1 MENQNTGI
9 QIQKK
14 SFFSSFFIL
23 FALMMAAGVLGNI
36 LPSGRYERILV
47 DGKES
52 IVDGTFKFIEAV
64 KLPIYRWFTA
74 PIEVLWSVDA
84 ATVIVILLFVLL
96 IGASFSVLQK
106 SGILNAML
114 EGVIRKYA
122 GDKYRLLAVICL
134 CFMLF
139 GSLFGLFEELVALIP
154 MALVLSYGLG
164 WDALVGLGMSTL
176 ASGFGFA
183 AAIFNPFTVGI
194 AQKLAGLPAFSGVLF
209 RIIVFIVIYLCLIVF
224 LTRYA
229 KKIEKHPELSLVR
242 NYQKNPIL
250 SSTVIQPQISNP
262 RILKGAKIFLGFMGA
277 ALAFIILSFFIPGG
291 SDYVMP
297 AIAVLLLTGTLVSA
311 NYSKASK
318 HISKDFFHGLL
329 DIAPAGILILMAMSV
344 KLIIANAQVLDT
356 VIYYAFIQIKHLNP
370 VTAGLALY
378 AIVLVLEVF
387 IASGSAKAFL
397 VLPIIIPLTGMIGVT
412 RQSAVQAYLFGDGF
426 SNLLY
431 PTNAV
436 LMISLGLAN
445 IGYPTW
451 LKWTWK
457 LQAVVFGVSVLFLI
471 GAILMK
477 YGPF

>member
-1 MENQNTGI
+1 
-9 QIQKK
+9 
-14 SFFSSFFIL
+14 
-23 FALMMAAGVLGNI
+23 
-36 LPSGRYERILV
+36 
-47 DGKES
+47 
-52 IVDGTFKFIEAV
+52 
-64 KLPIYRWFTA
+64 
-74 PIEVLWSVDA
+74 
-84 ATVIVILLFVLL
+84 
-96 IGASFSVLQK
+96 
-106 SGILNAML
+106 ML

-176 ASGFGFA
+176 AFGFGFA

-209 RIIVFIVIYLCLIVF
+209 RIVVFIVIYLCLIVF

-242 NYQKNPIL
+242 NFKKNPIL
-250 SSTVIQPQISNP
+250 SSTVIPTRISDS
-262 RILKGAKIFLGFMGA
+262 RILKSAKIFLGFMGFS
-277 ALAFIILSFFIPGG
+277 LTFIILSFFIPGG

-297 AIAVLLLTGTLVSA
+297 VIAVLLLSGTLVA
-311 NYSKASK
+311 ENYSKASK
-318 HISKDFFHGLL
+318 HISQDFFHGLL

-356 VIYYAFIQIKHLNP
+356 VIYYAFIQIRHLNP

-457 LQAVVFGVSVLFLI
+457 LQAVVFGVSVLFLV
-471 GAILMK
+471 GAILMN

>member
-1 MENQNTGI
+1 MEKQNTGI

-14 SFFSSFFIL
+14 SFFSSFGIL
-23 FALMMAAGVLGNI
+23 FALMMAAGVLGSV
-36 LPSGRYERILV
+36 LPSGSYDRIIV
-47 DGKES
+47 DGRES
-52 IVDGTFKFIEAV
+52 IVEGTFRFIQGV
-64 KLPIYRWFTA
+64 KLPFYRWLSA

-106 SGILNAML
+106 SGILGAML

-122 GDKYRLLAVICL
+122 GDKYKLLAIICL

-139 GSLFGLFEELVALIP
+139 GSLFGLFEELVALVP

-194 AQKLAGLPAFSGVLF
+194 AQKLAGLPAFSGVF
-209 RIIVFIVIYLCLIVF
+209 YRILIFIVIYICLIVF
-224 LTRYA
+224 LIRYA
-229 KKIEKHPELSLVR
+229 KKIERNPDRSLVR
-242 NYQKNPIL
+242 SHKSNAVSDVPVV
-250 SSTVIQPQISNP
+250 SAGMDNP
-262 RILKGAKIFLGFMGA
+262 RILTGAKIFLGFMG
-277 ALAFIILSFFIPGG
+277 LTLGFIILSFFIKGG

-297 AIAVLLLTGTLVSA
+297 IIAVLLLTGTLIAA
-311 NYSKASK
+311 NYSKSTK
-318 HISKDFFHGLL
+318 SITKDFLQGLI

-344 KLIIANAQVLDT
+344 KLIIANSQVLDT
-356 VIYYAFIQIKHLNP
+356 VIYYAFNQIRHLTP

-378 AIVLVLEVF
+378 LIVLILEVF

-397 VLPIIIPLTGMIGVT
+397 VLPILIPLTGLVGLT

-457 LQAVVFGVSVLFLI
+457 LQLSVFGITVLFLI
-471 GAILMK
+471 GAILMN

>member
-14 SFFSSFFIL
+14 SFFSSFGIL
-23 FALMMAAGVLGNI
+23 LGLMLAAGVLGNI
-36 LPSGRYERILV
+36 LPSGLYDRVLV

-52 IVDGTFKFIEAV
+52 IVDGTFRFIDAV
-64 KLPIYRWFTA
+64 KLPFYRWLSA

-84 ATVIVILLFVLL
+84 ATVILILLFVLL

-114 EGVIRKYA
+114 EGVIRRYS
-122 GDKYRLLAVICL
+122 GDKYRLLAIICL

-139 GSLFGLFEELVALIP
+139 GSLFGLFEELVALVP

-176 ASGFGFA
+176 AAGFGFA

-194 AQKLAGLPAFSGVLF
+194 AQKLAGLPAFSGVLY
-209 RIIVFIVIYLCLIVF
+209 RVLIFIVIYLCLIVF
-224 LTRYA
+224 LIRYA
-229 KKIEKHPELSLVR
+229 KKIERNPQLSLIR
-242 NYQKNPIL
+242 
-250 SSTVIQPQISNP
+250 SSKRETLEPATEAIIRIDNP
-262 RILKGAKIFLGFMGA
+262 RILKGAKIFLSFMLA
-277 ALAFIILSFFIPGG
+277 ALVFIILSFFIPGG

-297 AIAVLLLTGTLVSA
+297 AIAVLLLSGTIVAANVSK
-311 NYSKASK
+311 SSPS
-318 HISKDFFHGLL
+318 IPKDFLRGLL
-329 DIAPAGILILMAMSV
+329 DIAPAGLLILMAMSV
-344 KLIIANAQVLDT
+344 KLIIANSQVLDT
-356 VIYYAFIQIKHLNP
+356 VIYYAFIQIRNLTP

-378 AIVLVLEVF
+378 AIVLILEVF

-397 VLPIIIPLTGMIGVT
+397 VLPILIPLTSLVGLT

-457 LQAVVFGVSVLFLI
+457 LQFVVFAISILFLV

>member
-1 MENQNTGI
+1 
-9 QIQKK
+9 
-14 SFFSSFFIL
+14 
-23 FALMMAAGVLGNI
+23 
-36 LPSGRYERILV
+36 
-47 DGKES
+47 
-52 IVDGTFKFIEAV
+52 
-64 KLPIYRWFTA
+64 
-74 PIEVLWSVDA
+74 
-84 ATVIVILLFVLL
+84 
-96 IGASFSVLQK
+96 
-106 SGILNAML
+106 ML
-114 EGVIRKYA
+114 EKVIRRYK
-122 GDKYRLLAVICL
+122 GDKYRLLAVVCL

-139 GSLFGLFEELVALIP
+139 GSLFGLFEELVALVP

-194 AQKLAGLPAFSGVLF
+194 AQKLAGLPAFSGVLY
-209 RIIVFIVIYLCLIVF
+209 RIVIFIVIYLCLIVF

-229 KKIEKHPELSLVR
+229 KKIEKNPELSLVR
-242 NYQKNPIL
+242 NLNKN
-250 SSTVIQPQISNP
+250 TVADDSLISPSVSNP
-262 RILKGAKIFLGFMGA
+262 LIMRGAKIFLGFMGA

-291 SDYVMP
+291 SDLVMP
-297 AIAVLLLTGTLVSA
+297 AIAILLLSGTIVAANVSKT
-311 NYSKASK
+311 SS
-318 HISKDFFHGLL
+318 HITKDFLRGLL
-329 DIAPAGILILMAMSV
+329 DISPAVILILMAMSV

-356 VIYYAFIQIKHLNP
+356 VIYYAFTQIRHLTP
-370 VTAGLALY
+370 VSAGLALY

-397 VLPIIIPLTGMIGVT
+397 VLPILIPLTGMVGIT

-471 GAILMK
+471 GAILMN

>member
-1 MENQNTGI
+1 METHNTGI

-14 SFFSSFFIL
+14 SFFSSFGIL
-23 FALMMAAGVLGNI
+23 LALMLGTGVLGNI
-36 LPSGRYERILV
+36 LPSGRYDRIFV

-52 IVDGTFKFIEAV
+52 IIDGTFRFIDAV
-64 KLPIYRWFTA
+64 KLPFYRWFSA

-84 ATVIVILLFVLL
+84 AIVIVILLFILL

-114 EGVIRKYA
+114 EKVIRRYK
-122 GDKYRLLAVICL
+122 GDKYRLLAVVCL

-139 GSLFGLFEELVALIP
+139 GSLFGLFEELVALVP

-194 AQKLAGLPAFSGVLF
+194 AQKLAGLPAFSGVLY
-209 RIIVFIVIYLCLIVF
+209 RIVIFIAIYLCLIVF
-224 LTRYA
+224 LIRYA
-229 KKIEKHPELSLVR
+229 KKIEKNPERSLVR
-242 NYQKNPIL
+242 NTDKKPIGDASL
-250 SSTVIQPQISNP
+250 VSPSVSNP
-262 RILKGAKIFLGFMGA
+262 LIMLGAKIFLGFMGA

-297 AIAVLLLTGTLVSA
+297 AIAILLLVGTIVAANVSK
-311 NYSKASK
+311 SSK
-318 HISKDFFHGLL
+318 HITKDFLKGLL
-329 DIAPAGILILMAMSV
+329 DISPAVILILMAMSV

-356 VIYYAFIQIKHLNP
+356 VIYYAFTQIRHLTP
-370 VTAGLALY
+370 VSAGLALY

-397 VLPIIIPLTGMIGVT
+397 VLPILIPLTGLVGIT

-471 GAILMK
+471 GAILMN

>member
-14 SFFSSFFIL
+14 SFFSSFGIL
-23 FALMMAAGVLGNI
+23 FALMMVAGVLGNI
-36 LPSGRYERILV
+36 LPSGRYDRVMV

-122 GDKYRLLAVICL
+122 GDKYRLLAIISL

-176 ASGFGFA
+176 ACGFGFA

-209 RIIVFIVIYLCLIVF
+209 RIVVFIVIYLCLIVF

-229 KKIEKHPELSLVR
+229 KKIERNPELSLVR
-242 NYQKNPIL
+242 NLKKNPIPA
-250 SSTVIQPQISNP
+250 SVVPSQITDP

-297 AIAVLLLTGTLVSA
+297 AIAVLLLTGTLVAA
-311 NYSKASK
+311 NYSKTSK
-318 HISKDFFHGLL
+318 HISKDFLRGLL

-356 VIYYAFIQIKHLNP
+356 VIYYAFIQIQHLNP

-397 VLPIIIPLTGMIGVT
+397 VLPIIIPLTSMIGVT

-457 LQAVVFGVSVLFLI
+457 LQVVVFGVSVLFLI
-471 GAILMK
+471 GAILMN